1 MYIQGLQKQAE
12 ILLVNIIPSCW
23 GRILCKSYILRNV
36 SSGSVLTFSTSDAQ
50 LPFCIAFMKKKSFQ
64 DSTGDLDTA

>member
-1 MYIQGLQKQAE
+1 MYIQSLQKQAE

-23 GRILCKSYILRNV
+23 GKILCKSYDLRMSAQVQFWLLNA
-36 SSGSVLTFSTSDAQ
+36 SDAGS
-50 LPFCIAFMKKKSFQ
+50 PFHIAFTKKKIFQ